1 MTRLLATALA
11 SADNMASITMWAR
24 AGWPSV
30 VVFTAAISGGC
41 ASTGVSRPSPFPN
54 AAHGSVSATDTEL
67 SGPRT
72 AGRNGALASAVI
84 ESALSLRGTPYRF
97 GGDSPAAGF
106 DCSGLVSYVAR
117 SNGVGMPRTVIE
129 QFTAGQSVDR
139 SDLRPGDLVFYSTLG
154 PGPTHVGIVVAS
166 DRTPQFIHA
175 PADGSTV
182 RVERLD
188 TPYWERRWVGAR
200 RVF

>member
-1 MTRLLATALA
+1 MC
-11 SADNMASITMWAR
+11 AR
-24 AGWPSV
+24 TVWPSV
-30 VVFTAAISGGC
+30 VLFTVAISSGC
-41 ASTGVSRPSPFPN
+41 ASTGASRPSPFPN
-54 AAHGSVSATDTEL
+54 ASHGTVSAADPEL
-67 SGPRT
+67 SGPRNS
-72 AGRNGALASAVI
+72 GRSGGLANAVI
-84 ESALSLRGTPYRF
+84 ESALLLRGTPYRF

-117 SNGVGMPRTVIE
+117 TNGVGMPRTVIE
-129 QFTAGQSVDR
+129 QFSTGQSVDR
-139 SDLRPGDLVFYSTLG
+139 SDLQPGDLVFYSTLG

-188 TPYWERRWVGAR
+188 APYWERRWVGAR